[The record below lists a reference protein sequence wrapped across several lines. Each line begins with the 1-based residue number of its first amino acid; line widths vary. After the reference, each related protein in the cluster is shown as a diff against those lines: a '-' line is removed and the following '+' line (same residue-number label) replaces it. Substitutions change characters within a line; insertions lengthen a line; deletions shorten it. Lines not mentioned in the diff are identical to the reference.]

1 MKKAIILAVG
11 LALEFVAIYYFEKKL
26 NEGIRQACEYYNVA
40 TPSEGLI
47 IILEQSRNNRR
58 DKES

>member
-11 LALEFVAIYYFEKKL
+11 LALEFAAIYFEKKL

-47 IILEQSRNNRR
+47 VILEQSKRNSQ